1 MFFAFFADDFSSD
14 IALQGIRAVKLPN
27 QANCVQNI
35 MRIAGPG
42 RRGLTNNEEPVLC
55 RSGLSSS
62 IFSFFVAIRTSLLMI
77 FFWQLSNVQLF
88 HITDIQA
95 DKLVKEDIVYMLH
108 NIISG
113 AVPKTLSMSSSC
125 FYFIDSL
132 WSD

>member
-1 MFFAFFADDFSSD
+1 VNRHS
-14 IALQGIRAVKLPN
+14 
-27 QANCVQNI
+27 
-35 MRIAGPG
+35 PG
-42 RRGLTNNEEPVLC
+42 RRGLANNEEPVLC
-55 RSGLSSS
+55 RSGLLSS
-62 IFSFFVAIRTSLLMI
+62 IFSFFVAIRTLLLLI
-77 FFWQLSNVQLF
+77 FFWQLSNIQLF

-132 WSD
+132 LSD